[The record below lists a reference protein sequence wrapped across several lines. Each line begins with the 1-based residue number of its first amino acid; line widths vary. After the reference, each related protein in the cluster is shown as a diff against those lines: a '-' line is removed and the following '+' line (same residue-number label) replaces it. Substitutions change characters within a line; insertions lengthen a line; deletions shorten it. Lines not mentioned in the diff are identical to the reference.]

1 MNTKKKKKSEAGIKE
16 KTSQRREKS
25 NNAQESGNDM

>member
-1 MNTKKKKKSEAGIKE
+1 MNTKKKVKLE

-25 NNAQESGNDM
+25 NNAQESGNNM

>member
-1 MNTKKKKKSEAGIKE
+1 MNTKKSEADIKE

>member
-1 MNTKKKKKSEAGIKE
+1 MNTKKKSEAGIKE